1 MAFGTLK
8 FDTLTTSDTVNT
20 STEKSINTSYVFNG
34 TAKAWVN
41 LNGTG
46 TIATRDSFNIS
57 GTTDNGTGDYSFAI
71 NNDMNNNDYAIGS
84 HTQRN
89 ASTTENLY
97 CSSYQNDHDTAH
109 AVGSFRISTNR
120 PDNAD
125 HEDAQSLMCT
135 VHGDLA

>member
-1 MAFGTLK
+1 MA
-8 FDTLTTSDTVNT
+8 LTRVINSGIGVVA
-20 STEKSINTSYVFNG
+20 SIAGDG
-34 TAKAWVN
+34 TATTNLQQGLAKVWVN

-71 NNDMNNNDYAIGS
+71 NNDMNNNDYSIGS
-84 HTQRN
+84 HTQRD
-89 ASTTENLY
+89 ASVTENLY

-120 PDNAD
+120 PDNASD
-125 HEDAQSLMCT
+125 EDAETLMCT

>member
-1 MAFGTLK
+1 MASELRVNTLK
-8 FDTLTTSDTVNT
+8 DASGNNSVGM
-20 STEKSINTSYVFNG
+20 SYVAEG

-89 ASTTENLY
+89 ASTTENSY

>member
-1 MAFGTLK
+1 MASELRVNTLK
-8 FDTLTTSDTVNT
+8 DASGNNSVGM
-20 STEKSINTSYVFNG
+20 SYVAEG